1 MLYMRLIF
9 KMRLNIKHSLQDI
22 PNAHRQRG
30 VSIVAALFLITALA
44 LLATAAVQIVTTG
57 QQSISQEITSV
68 KAYFAGQTGL
78 QWGMYQAVYTNPG
91 STHTLTLS
99 NGGLSS
105 TTVDVDFSSST
116 IDSNTF
122 YLIDANGKYSTT
134 SSPEYSSRQ
143 LRLRFKP

>member
-1 MLYMRLIF
+1 MRLIF
-9 KMRLNIKHSLQDI
+9 KMRLNFIQNIKI
-22 PNAHRQRG
+22 KRQRG
-30 VSIVAALFLITALA
+30 VSIIAAIFMITVLA

-68 KAYFAGQTGL
+68 KAYFAAQTGL
-78 QWGMYQAVYTNPG
+78 QWSMYQAVYTSP
-91 STHTLTLS
+91 SSSHTITLS

-105 TTVDVDFSSST
+105 TTVDVSFSSST

-122 YLIDANGKYSTT
+122 YLINDNGKYSTT